1 MAGMQSALCCP
12 QHFAICRLSNINL
25 PVPAAN
31 TSEHVDGESTPVV
44 RIIGRN
50 FSFYFQNKAF

>member
-44 RIIGRN
+44 RIIGVH
-50 FSFYFQNKAF
+50 FSFYISK